1 MQRKRRIGVPLER
14 HAEEVYTR
22 AMYERLY
29 NELYRAG
36 SYVMKG
42 RDKAD
47 GYLVVHYKELGT
59 ADERI
64 FVVTDEGDFVN
75 CSCGLYN
82 HMGMLCRH
90 ALKVYS
96 IKHVLQDT
104 ILHEDEVDSKLF

>member
-14 HAEEVYTR
+14 HAEKVYTR

-29 NELYRAG
+29 NELYQAG

-42 RDKAD
+42 RNKAD
-47 GYLVVHYKELGT
+47 GYVLVHYKELGST
-59 ADERI
+59 DERL
-64 FVVTDEGDFVN
+64 FVVMDEGNFMN

-90 ALKVYS
+90 TLKVCS
-96 IKHVLQDT
+96 RKNSLQKR
-104 ILHEDEVDSKLF
+104 IVQAY